1 LKWLAV
7 AVSVRARSP
16 AHNPAQVEDD
26 VLDDAGGV
34 VLVTVWRD
42 EPASPAP
49 GFLSINL
56 VLPVIRQDV
65 AGLAEPQVLALR
77 AVAGQASGVELPEQ
91 NVAHKQAS
99 VLDGGVKEIAAVD
112 QAEEVA
118 VSGAD
123 GAIES
128 TAADPEQGRETSG
141 CPATEDKSRT
151 ARTAL
156 GGDGLGND
164 PRCRRSEGFS
174 GGRSF
179 FVKRFVCLSFVK
191 RFARLRRLFK
201 ITTQDCSAVC

>member
-1 LKWLAV
+1 VAQPTAPSRLTHRQRPVRRSGGRSCSKLLPALGVRNVPRLLKWLAV

-123 GAIES
+123 GNG
-128 TAADPEQGRETSG
+128 ADTRRKFKPAREIDWGAGPVYTKGS
-141 CPATEDKSRT
+141 
-151 ARTAL
+151 
-156 GGDGLGND
+156 
-164 PRCRRSEGFS
+164 
-174 GGRSF
+174 
-179 FVKRFVCLSFVK
+179 
-191 RFARLRRLFK
+191 
-201 ITTQDCSAVC
+201 